1 MNSKIYLAKNIKLDK
16 NYKAVLNYSESDM
29 LSLIT
34 NQSNLVYSEPNA
46 QFIRDTKSIIVKGKY
61 NVCIQANYMAFSNP
75 DYSNKWFFAFID
87 EVIYKG
93 ENNTEIKYTIDT
105 WSTWHDYWTA
115 KACFVVREHV
125 IDDTIGAN
133 TVPEGVELGEYIS
146 CKTKEVDLEDP
157 EDFYICMAVSELPD
171 GSITPNNNHMYNG
184 VFSGLTY
191 LGFKAT
197 TGRTMNQNCWDA
209 IRMYDKASKADAIY
223 GLFMMPKEYIQTG
236 AVPNATLYT
245 WTYDDITTD
254 VYYLDNSDSDFL
266 IGGITG
272 TIPTTVGKT
281 YVPKNKKLFTY
292 PYSYMNLTN
301 NSGSCQQYFYE
312 DFNVDSETGLP
323 DIEFANYV
331 ALMMGLSIKCVPL
344 GYKNVNVNWDYGVMG
359 GKVPVGSWNSDA
371 YTNWLT
377 QNALNIAVSGTS
389 SMISLVSGNPVGAI
403 NGILNTMGQI
413 YQHSLVPN
421 TVEGNANG
429 GDVNFGYEYD
439 GGITLYYMSI
449 RDEYAERIDK
459 YFTRMGYKVNKVKVP
474 NMARRQN
481 YNYVQVANEEN
492 VAYPNNYNNICLPAT
507 ALNEINNLFRN
518 GITIWNNHTNFGDY
532 SVSNNIVTPTP

>member
-1 MNSKIYLAKNIKLDK
+1 MTRRA
-16 NYKAVLNYSESDM
+16 
-29 LSLIT
+29 
-34 NQSNLVYSEPNA
+34 
-46 QFIRDTKSIIVKGKY
+46 
-61 NVCIQANYMAFSNP
+61 AFLFPIS
-75 DYSNKWFFAFID
+75 
-87 EVIYKG
+87 
-93 ENNTEIKYTIDT
+93 
-105 WSTWHDYWTA
+105 
-115 KACFVVREHV
+115 
-125 IDDTIGAN
+125 DTIY
-133 TVPEGVELGEYIS
+133 GV
-146 CKTKEVDLEDP
+146 
-157 EDFYICMAVSELPD
+157 
-171 GSITPNNNHMYNG
+171 
-184 VFSGLTY
+184 
-191 LGFKAT
+191 
-197 TGRTMNQNCWDA
+197 
-209 IRMYDKASKADAIY
+209 
-223 GLFMMPKEYIQTG
+223 FMMPKEYIMTG

-245 WTYDDITTD
+245 WTYAGLTTD

-272 TIPTTVGKT
+272 TMPSTVGKT

-312 DFNVDSETGLP
+312 DFDVDSETGLP
-323 DIEFANYV
+323 DPEFANYV

-377 QNALNIAVSGTS
+377 QNALNIAVSGAS

-403 NGILNTMGQI
+403 NGILGTMGQI

-429 GDVNFGYEYD
+429 GDVNFGYELD
-439 GGITLYYMSI
+439 GGLTLYYMSI

-474 NMARRQN
+474 NMARREN

-492 VAYPNNYNNICLPAT
+492 LAYPNNHNNICLPAT
-507 ALNEINNLFRN
+507 ALNEINNLFRK

-532 SVSNNIVTPTP
+532 SVSNNITTPTP